1 MNFEEMTV
9 KEALELFALGFE
21 INLNDGMVSCIK
33 EREE

>member
-9 KEALELFALGFE
+9 GEVLDLYELGFE
-21 INLNDGMVSCIK
+21 ITVNDGKISCIK

>member
-9 KEALELFALGFE
+9 GEVLDLYALGFE
-21 INLNDGMVSCIK
+21 INLNDGVVSCIK

>member
-9 KEALELFALGFE
+9 SEVLELNAIGFE
-21 INLNDGMVSCIK
+21 INLNDGVVSCIK